1 MKFSQYL
8 KEESKFVIFKDS
20 EPFEVV
26 ASRKEAQDNIQD
38 YKSHKDYKN
47 TKFDIRLFNDIASK
61 LKNTKPESYKEL
73 IRLDKQNSKVN

>member
-8 KEESKFVIFKDS
+8 KESKFVIFKDL

-26 ASRKEAQDNIQD
+26 NSRKEAQDNIQD

-47 TKFDIRLFNDIASK
+47 TKFDIRLFNDIADK
-61 LKNTKPESYKEL
+61 LKKLKPDSYKEL
-73 IRLDKQNSKVN
+73 MRLDKQNSKVN

>member
-8 KEESKFVIFKDS
+8 KESKFVIFKDS

-26 ASRKEAQDNIQD
+26 NSRKEAQDNIQD